1 MANRL
6 PGSLLSYL
14 NYLPMRKTNYLLML
28 LIIILG
34 SCASLKQSKE
44 TTYPPNPNY
53 KDLESF
59 NNDTL
64 EYVKANFY
72 ENQEFYVGKP
82 LKVLF
87 DDLEARIVSFTIS
100 SMINPIEKSDG
111 VSLTIRY
118 TKYEEEKT
126 KYMKLIIKFDQL
138 YDYDD
143 ALELYDSSADPNWG
157 EAQEDFYKDF
167 IVKEIFI
174 YVPEENYRSQML
186 CEESGA
192 TPGSLLTS
200 LNYQPMRNSIKAVNI
215 NDLFVNY

>member
-1 MANRL
+1 M
-6 PGSLLSYL
+6 
-14 NYLPMRKTNYLLML
+14 KTNNILT
-28 LIIILG
+28 LIMVIVLG
-34 SCASLKQSKE
+34 SCVSIKTNKPTMLSH
-44 TTYPPNPNY
+44 NPNY
-53 KDLESF
+53 KELKSL

-64 EYVKANFY
+64 RYVKYNFY
-72 ENQEFYVGKP
+72 ENQHFYTGKS

-87 DDLEARIVSFTIS
+87 NDLEARIVSFTIS

-126 KYMKLIIKFDQL
+126 NYMKLIIKFDQL

-157 EAQEDFYKDF
+157 KAQEDFYKDF

-174 YVPEENYRSQML
+174 YVPEEH
-186 CEESGA
+186 
-192 TPGSLLTS
+192 
-200 LNYQPMRNSIKAVNI
+200 
-215 NDLFVNY
+215 